1 MRTIFIVLSI
11 LFSILSFAQDYK
23 SDFGKYFQDKDT
35 IKQKETLLKWESAKP
50 NDAELFTSYFN
61 FYFQKSKTEILS
73 LSKNEP
79 SGDALVLQDSLNKTA
94 GFLSSTE
101 SYDAT
106 AIKKAFIK
114 IDMGINLYPNRLD
127 MRFGKIYA
135 LGEIED
141 WTNFTSEIIK
151 AVDYSQTNK
160 NNWTWTNNTT
170 KEAGQDFLLSSIQ
183 SYQVQLYTTERDDL
197 LQNMREI
204 ALAILK
210 YYPEHIESLSN
221 LSVTYFL
228 IGEFD
233 KGLDALFKAEKI
245 NPKDAIVLSNI
256 ANGYK
261 QSGNKSKAIEYYE
274 KTYLYGD
281 AEAKNFAKKQIAALK
296 K

>member
-1 MRTIFIVLSI
+1 MRIIFIVLSI
-11 LFSILSFAQDYK
+11 LFSVLSFAQDYK
-23 SDFGKYFQDKDT
+23 SDFGKYFQEKDT
-35 IKQKETLLKWESAKP
+35 IKQKETLLKWEKAKP

-79 SGDALVLQDSLNKTA
+79 TGDALVLLDSLNKTA
-94 GFLSSTE
+94 GFLGSTQ

-114 IDMGINLYPNRLD
+114 IDKGISLYPNRLD

-141 WTNFTSEIIK
+141 WTNFTSEISK
-151 AVDYSQTNK
+151 AVAYSQINK

-183 SYQVQLYTTERDDL
+183 SYQVQLYNTERDDL
-197 LQNMREI
+197 LPNMREI

-210 YYPEHIESLSN
+210 YYPENIESLSN

-245 NPKDAIVLSNI
+245 NPKDYIVLSNI

-261 QSGNKSKAIEYYE
+261 QLGNKSKAIEYYE

-281 AEAKNFAKKQIAALK
+281 EEAKNFAKKQIAELK